1 MNALKP
7 ALFAIAATFAAT
19 AAFAAQAAD
28 LPAEQ
33 VQGPVHF
40 LTGGIGKQEADAM
53 KQAMK
58 HYPLSLEFVAR
69 ARSRDEYLASIPVT
83 IKNGR
88 GQVVLHTVAQGPFL
102 LVKDL
107 HPGKYE
113 ISAAQNGRTEKRT
126 AQVPAKGAERLV
138 FEWRAG

>member
-7 ALFAIAATFAAT
+7 VIFAVA
-19 AAFAAQAAD
+19 AAFAATTAFASQAAG
-28 LPAEQ
+28 LPDEQ
-33 VQGPVHF
+33 VQGSVHF
-40 LTGGIGKQEADAM
+40 ITGGIGKQEADAM

-58 HYPLSLEFVAR
+58 RYPLSLEFVAR

-83 IKNGR
+83 IKNSR
-88 GQVVLHTVAQGPFL
+88 GQVVLRTVSAGPFL
-102 LVKDL
+102 LVKDI

-113 ISAAQNGRTEKRT
+113 ISAAQNGKTEKRT
-126 AQVPAKGAERLV
+126 AAVPAKGAERLV